1 MGSSSTKAS
10 SPSVEIL
17 RLSLAHD
24 TTKLRLKLEPIFADG
39 ANSDHHVNKSSTNT
53 VTNMMMYDLRKKI
66 SKTAYRY
73 HGREKGT
80 ACIHLQVCSK
90 IGMQMDY

>member
-17 RLSLAHD
+17 RLSLAHE

-39 ANSDHHVNKSSTNT
+39 PKSDHHDNKSSTNT
-53 VTNMMMYDLRKKI
+53 VTNMMMYDLRKKMQRRHI
-66 SKTAYRY
+66 DTMVEKKELLVFIYRY
-73 HGREKGT
+73 VLK
-80 ACIHLQVCSK
+80 
-90 IGMQMDY
+90 